1 MDKIQVII
9 PTTPGRERYL
19 HWCIVSC
26 LAQQDPCFGV
36 LVSSNGKSPEV
47 RRIVESFGDSR
58 LQLVEPED
66 FLPMAMHWEFALGR
80 ASGQVITFIGDDD
93 ALMPGCLAKVRALL
107 ADNPDIPCVTHSPA
121 QYYWPDY
128 PMDHQRN
135 RFWAVRG
142 SGLSRAVRA
151 VAALDAVMAF
161 KAHYSTLPYLYHGF
175 IKTEVLERVRR
186 DRGTIFKRSCP
197 DIYSDFI
204 LALYC
209 ESFLRFDGVLT
220 IGGQGAKSTGVNY
233 LLDKAFAESFLQT
246 LPLEMRSKYST
257 KSATVEVFEYIE
269 LVRSLRQSSP
279 SRAGAH
285 VRLLVAAF
293 RDAMSNA
300 AYRQDILS
308 DITRISREHFPWYL
322 KMVATALVVAG
333 STVTISR
340 LLQGLLAVRQRRIMA
355 RRYRNAATA
364 YGAQNVWELA
374 QALAGEQVWS
384 AP

>member
-26 LAQQDPCFGV
+26 LAQRDPCFSV

-47 RRIVESFGDSR
+47 RRMVEAFGDSR
-58 LQLVEPED
+58 LQLVEPDD
-66 FLPMAMHWEFALGR
+66 FLPMSMHWEFALGK

-93 ALMPGCLAKVRALL
+93 ALMPGCLAKVRALF
-107 ADNPDIPCVTHSPA
+107 AENPGIPCVTHSPA

-128 PMDHQRN
+128 PLDHQRN

-142 SGLSRAVRA
+142 SGQSHVVRA
-151 VAALDAVMAF
+151 GAALDAVMAF

-175 IKTEVLERVRR
+175 IRTEVLERVRR

-197 DIYSDFI
+197 DIYSDFL

-209 ESFLRFDGVLT
+209 ESFMRFDGVLT
-220 IGGQGAKSTGVNY
+220 LGGQGAKSTGVNY
-233 LLDKAFAESFLQT
+233 LLDKAFADRFLQT

-269 LVRSLRQSSP
+269 LVRSWRKRPP
-279 SRAGAH
+279 SGAGPH
-285 VRLLVAAF
+285 SRLLVAAF

-308 DITRISREHFPWYL
+308 DITRISREYFPWYL
-322 KMVATALVVAG
+322 KMMAAALVAG
-333 STVTISR
+333 GRTVTMSG
-340 LLQGLLAVRQRRIMA
+340 LLQALLALRQRSVMA
-355 RRYRNAATA
+355 RRYRNAATL
-364 YGAQNVWELA
+364 YGAQNVWDLA
-374 QALAGEQVWS
+374 QALEGEQSWS
-384 AP
+384 SP